1 MLRSL
6 LTKALRRGTGYPA
19 PASRKLNLG
28 CGRKPLQGWVNLDAV
43 PLDGVEVVADL
54 DDCRRRPLPFPD
66 DSFDE
71 FLAAHV
77 IEHLREPLAFMQE
90 LHRIAA
96 PGAKALFRLPYGS
109 SDDAFEDPT
118 HVRQYFLGSF
128 HYFAQTTY
136 WRADYGYRGDWDAD
150 RIVLLM
156 PAARYAGKSAD
167 ELLRE
172 VSTARNC
179 VTEMHAHL
187 RAVKP
192 VRAPLDGPTH
202 SAPVEFK
209 LI

>member
-1 MLRSL
+1 MIGALLRNVM
-6 LTKALRRGTGYPA
+6 RRAPHYPA
-19 PASRKLNLG
+19 PASRKLHLG
-28 CGRKPLQGWVNLDAV
+28 CGRTALQGWVNLDAV
-43 PLDGVEVVADL
+43 RLDGVDVVADL
-54 DDCRRRPLPFPD
+54 DDCGRKPLPFPD

-90 LHRIAA
+90 LHRIAV

-136 WRADYGYRGDWDAD
+136 WRADYGYRGDWETDK
-150 RIVLLM
+150 IVLLM

-167 ELLRE
+167 ELLQE
-172 VSTARNC
+172 VRTARNC

-192 VRAPLDGPTH
+192 VRMPLNGPTH